1 MYINAKTFVGILLMF
16 LISSTLFAQL
26 DSNWKFN
33 TYSSIYGGAAADENS
48 IYFGNEG
55 GEFYAISKSGE
66 ERWKLNLPGSIKSTP
81 AVSKKA
87 IYINTGE
94 GMLYAINPKK
104 GTIIWEKKLGE
115 EKKYDLWDY
124 YLSSPLIENDR
135 LYLGLG
141 DGNVVCVSLN
151 DGEVLWSYKASD
163 AVHATP
169 VIEGNSLFIG
179 SFDGFLYSLDKS
191 NGELNWKFDTAGSTN
206 YPNGEIQKKVVVNGN
221 WVYVTCRGNYLYKI
235 NSETGVKD
243 AEYFE
248 PGSWIIAAPV
258 LVGNNLLFG
267 TSDSQKV
274 RSVDKN
280 TLKENWSA
288 TTTMRIYGQG
298 IAAESNAYF
307 TTFDGKV
314 IQVNTST
321 GESQKV
327 FQTQMSKENY
337 SLIYNEQGYFRKDML
352 QLYGSNIAA
361 AEKLLL
367 LLGAFAG
374 EGLKHDG
381 QLIYGNSNGTLY
393 SFTIGNE

>member
-1 MYINAKTFVGILLMF
+1 MYINAKTFVGILSLA
-16 LISSTLFAQL
+16 LLSTTLFAQL
-26 DSNWKFN
+26 EPSWKFN
-33 TYSSIYGGAAADENS
+33 TYSSIYGGAATDGSS

-55 GEFYAISKSGE
+55 GEFYALSQAGE
-66 ERWKLNLPGSIKSTP
+66 ERWQVNLSGSIKSTP
-81 AVSKKA
+81 AVSNKA
-87 IYINTGE
+87 VYINTGE
-94 GMLYAINPKK
+94 GILYAINPKK

-135 LYLGLG
+135 LYVGLG
-141 DGNVVCVSLN
+141 DGNVTCVS
-151 DGEVLWSYKASD
+151 ASD
-163 AVHATP
+163 GRIIWSFKTVDAIHATP
-169 VIEGNSLFIG
+169 VIDGSSLFIG
-179 SFDGFLYSLDKS
+179 SFDGFLYSLNKS
-191 NGELNWKFDTAGSTN
+191 TGELNWKFDTAGSTN
-206 YPNGEIQKKVVVNGN
+206 YPNGEIQKKALVDVD
-221 WVYVTCRGNYLYKI
+221 WVYVTCRGNFLYKI
-235 NSETGVKD
+235 NKTTGAKD
-243 AEYFE
+243 AEFFE

-321 GESQKV
+321 GDSQVV
-327 FQTQMSKENY
+327 FQTQTSKENY